1 MEEFFDNE
9 KQEQPTRPE
18 GLKVLCVLSYIGSG
32 LSLFSNLLVFLIF
45 PSFLDFFSVNDL
57 EEISKTF
64 DPEVLLSFVQSA
76 GRMYFLLTAVLYF
89 ISVLGVYYM
98 WHLRKNGIHLYAIAQ
113 IALLLMP
120 LIFISGNLSILPG
133 LLLTGA
139 FILMYSRYLKI
150 MK

>member
-1 MEEFFDNE
+1 MEDLFDNN
-9 KQEQPTRPE
+9 KQEQHIRPE
-18 GLKVLCVLSYIGSG
+18 GLTILCVLSYIGSG
-32 LSLFSNLLVFLIF
+32 LSLFSNLLVFIIF
-45 PSFLDFFSVNDL
+45 PSFLDFFSNNDL
-57 EEISKTF
+57 EEISNTF

-120 LIFISGNLSILPG
+120 LLFISGNLSILPG